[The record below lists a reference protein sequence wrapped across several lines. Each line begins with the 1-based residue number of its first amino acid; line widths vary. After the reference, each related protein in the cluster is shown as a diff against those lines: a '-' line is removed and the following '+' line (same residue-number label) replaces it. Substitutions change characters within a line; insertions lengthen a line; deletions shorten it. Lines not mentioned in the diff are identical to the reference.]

1 MLSFIDK
8 MYKVAFQVNLT
19 DWMDRP
25 DLLPMGQNFDWLIR
39 GLVETPGR
47 EYQASYNQLVRFFC
61 ILYLLLFN

>member
-1 MLSFIDK
+1 

-25 DLLPMGQNFDWLIR
+25 DLLPMGNNIDWLIR

-47 EYQASYNQLVRFFC
+47 EYQASYNQLVRFC
-61 ILYLLLFN
+61 NLF